1 MQCTDFQEAQEAQ
14 SPKCAKLSVLEVMNN
29 MQDKLNHYLICLQ
42 KRGCEII
49 PNKGYSCWKSGITN
63 TQKYLC

>member
-1 MQCTDFQEAQEAQ
+1 MQYADFQEAQEAQ

-29 MQDKLNHYLICLQ
+29 MQDKLNHYLIWLQ

-49 PNKGYSCWKSGITN
+49 PNKGYSC
-63 TQKYLC
+63 